1 MGKYHP
7 FMGTSPK
14 KLAYVVSRF
23 PASAEIWIV
32 RELDALAERGDC
44 DPALWSLFPARDPVV
59 HPAAERW
66 LPRLRR
72 PRAWH
77 GAAAIAYWMVRRP
90 SALLGAVARIIAGTW
105 RHPGTL
111 FRSLACVPFAAA
123 NACQIE
129 RSKVEHV
136 HAHFASYPTL
146 CAWLCKRLSGVTY
159 SFTAHAYDIFVSQD
173 LLSEKVA
180 AAEFVVTISEFNR
193 RFLRDFGGDRQ
204 TPVRIVHCGIDPS
217 KYEFRPRVPRRDQ
230 PRALCVASLEEKKG
244 HSILLAAVARDPRL
258 ARLSLDLVG
267 DGPRRDELERE
278 AASLGLA
285 ERVRVHGALSEERVR
300 HMLGIADLFVLPSVV
315 APNGQAEG
323 LPVSLIEAL
332 ASGVP
337 VVASRMSGIPELI
350 TDRATGILTPPGDVA
365 QLSSALDWVL
375 DGGELDLA
383 RGRALVEAE
392 FDVRRSAAQ
401 MAELFGA
408 RPVGAIRTPSL
419 PDVPVAA

>member
-1 MGKYHP
+1 
-7 FMGTSPK
+7 MGTSPK

-32 RELDALAERGDC
+32 RELDALAARGDYEL
-44 DPALWSLFPARDPVV
+44 ALWSLFPARESVV

-66 LPRLRR
+66 LPRLNR
-72 PRAWH
+72 PPAWR
-77 GAAAIAYWMVRRP
+77 GIAAIAYWLVRRP
-90 SALLGAVARIIAGTW
+90 SALLRAVARTIAGTW
-105 RHPGTL
+105 RHPDTL
-111 FRSLACVPFAAA
+111 LRSLACVPFAAA

-136 HAHFASYPTL
+136 HAHFATYPAL
-146 CAWLCKRLSGVTY
+146 CAWLCKRLCGVTY
-159 SFTAHAYDIFVSQD
+159 SFTAHAYDIFMSQD

-193 RFLRDFGGDRQ
+193 RFLRDFGGDDR
-204 TPVRIVHCGIDPS
+204 TPVRVVHCGIDPS
-217 KYEFRPRVPRRDQ
+217 RYDFRPRVPRRDR

-244 HSILLAAVARDPRL
+244 HSILLSALARDPRL
-258 ARLSLDLVG
+258 ARLSVDLVG
-267 DGPRRDELERE
+267 DGPKRDELERE
-278 AASLGLA
+278 TASLGL
-285 ERVRVHGALSEERVR
+285 EDRVRFHGALSEETVR
-300 HMLGIADLFVLPSVV
+300 HMLGTADLFVLPSIV
-315 APNGQAEG
+315 AANGQAEG

-350 TDRATGILTPPGDVA
+350 TDGVTGILTPPGDAV
-365 QLSSALDWVL
+365 QLAHALNRVL

-383 RGRALVEAE
+383 RGRAFVEAE

-401 MAELFGA
+401 MTELFGA
-408 RPVGAIRTPSL
+408 GPVGATAAPRRPE
-419 PDVPVAA
+419 VAVAA